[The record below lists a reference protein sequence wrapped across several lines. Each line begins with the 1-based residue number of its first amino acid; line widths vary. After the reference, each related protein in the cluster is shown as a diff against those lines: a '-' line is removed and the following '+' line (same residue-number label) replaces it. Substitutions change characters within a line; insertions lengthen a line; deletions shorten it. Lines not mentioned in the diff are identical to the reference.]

1 VSGSETLA
9 IFCGWPPL
17 SSCRARAWTHFFPEA
32 AVDPPTKTHPFALD
46 TVPPAVAE
54 RLMVTVRHPARS
66 DRLVVSYPPQDGA
79 NITAPS
85 ATAVV
90 MLPHFMC
97 ASSSWRAARLRRP
110 PDSRRYGS
118 VTQVP
123 LVPDASRSHT

>member
-1 VSGSETLA
+1 MPGSPLGNPLRQPELLYSALPMVKCQLSDTQRLVN
-9 IFCGWPPL
+9 FHFWPTFRQCWPR
-17 SSCRARAWTHFFPEA
+17 SWTQFFPVSV
-32 AVDPPTKTHPFALD
+32 VDPPTKTHPFVLE

-54 RLMVTVRHPARS
+54 RLMVTVRPPARS

-97 ASSSWRAARLRRP
+97 ASSSWRAARL
-110 PDSRRYGS
+110 
-118 VTQVP
+118 
-123 LVPDASRSHT
+123 